1 MTEGAAMAHVIVV
14 QDVWA
19 FLGGLGIRNVSEMAS
34 VPATE
39 SCFRY
44 STAPYII
51 SWKTDGSYLSYF
63 PGGEEKVESNVG
75 K

>member
-1 MTEGAAMAHVIVV
+1 MAHVIVV

-19 FLGGLGIRNVSEMAS
+19 FFGGLGIRNVSEMA
-34 VPATE
+34 TG
-39 SCFRY
+39 SCFRF
-44 STAPYII
+44 SAASYIM

-63 PGGEEKVESNVG
+63 PGGEEKVESHVA